1 MEKAEKFQKE
11 RHFHGQLGKEF
22 RENRFP
28 SRAVAVGYKE
38 DFLYASAKSFKR

>member
-22 RENRFP
+22 RENMIIEP
-28 SRAVAVGYKE
+28 IEGWQDPEMPNVVDQITS
-38 DFLYASAKSFKR
+38 S